1 LNGIN
6 IFEGLGQTFLTVFI
20 SLLPLVVLFL
30 IFQFFYLRLP
40 AKRVL
45 NLFKG
50 IALAL
55 LGVAIFLQGVRVG
68 FFPVGRE
75 MGEILGAVSHKWV
88 LMPLGFLLGFLAT
101 LGEPAV
107 RVLSDQ
113 IERTSI
119 GSIRKSVV
127 LYTICVGVALF
138 VALGMARII
147 YGIPLMYIVVPGYIL
162 AMVLLWPTDKTTICV
177 AFDAGGVAT
186 GPMAVTFLLAITVGI
201 ASAMEGRD
209 PVTDGFGLIALIALA
224 PILSIMILGIIVRI
238 KLHKKE
244 G

>member
-1 LNGIN
+1 MNGLNV
-6 IFEGLGQTFLTVFI
+6 FEGLGHTFLTVFI
-20 SLLPLVVLFL
+20 SLIPLVILFL
-30 IFQFFYLRLP
+30 VFQFLYLKLP
-40 AKRVL
+40 MKHVL

-55 LGVAIFLQGVRVG
+55 LGIAIFLQGVRVG

-75 MGEILGAVSHKWV
+75 MGEMLGAVSHKWI
-88 LMPLGFLLGFLAT
+88 LIPLGFLLGFLAT
-101 LGEPAV
+101 FGEPAV

-127 LYTICVGVALF
+127 LYTISFGVALF

-162 AMVLLWPTDKTTICV
+162 AMALLWPSDKTTICI

-224 PILSIMILGIIVRI
+224 PILSIMILGIIVHI
-238 KLHKKE
+238 KLRRKE

>member
-1 LNGIN
+1 MNGIN
-6 IFEGLGQTFLTVFI
+6 VFEGLGHTFFTVFV
-20 SLLPLVVLFL
+20 SLLPLVILFL
-30 IFQFFYLRLP
+30 VFQFLYLRLP
-40 AKRVL
+40 FKHVL

-75 MGEILGAVSHKWV
+75 MGEILGGISHKWA
-88 LMPLGFLLGFLAT
+88 LIPLGFLMGFLAT
-101 LGEPAV
+101 FGEPAV

-113 IERTSI
+113 IEKSSI

-162 AMVLLWPTDKTTICV
+162 AMVLLWPSDKTTICL

-186 GPMAVTFLLAITVGI
+186 GPMAVTFLLAIAVGI

-209 PVTDGFGLIALIALA
+209 PVADGFGLIALIALA
-224 PILSIMILGIIVRI
+224 PILSIMILGLIVRI
-238 KLHKKE
+238 KLRKKE

>member
-1 LNGIN
+1 MNSIN
-6 IFEGLGQTFLTVFI
+6 VFEGLGHTFLTVFI
-20 SLLPLVVLFL
+20 SLLPLVVFF
-30 IFQFFYLRLP
+30 IVFQFLYLRLP
-40 AKRVL
+40 VKYVL

-50 IALAL
+50 IVLAL
-55 LGVAIFLQGVRVG
+55 LGVAIFLQGVSVG

-75 MGEILGAVSHKWV
+75 MGEILGGISHKWV
-88 LMPLGFLLGFLAT
+88 LIPLGFLLGFLAT
-101 LGEPAV
+101 FGEPAV

-113 IERTSI
+113 IEKTSI

-147 YGIPLMYIVVPGYIL
+147 YGIPLMYIIVPGYVL
-162 AMVLLWPTDKTTICV
+162 AMVLLWPSDKTTICI

-186 GPMAVTFLLAITVGI
+186 GPMAVTFLLAIAVGI

-238 KLHKKE
+238 KLRRKE

>member
-1 LNGIN
+1 MNGIN

-20 SLLPLVVLFL
+20 SLIPLVVFFL
-30 IFQFFYLRLP
+30 IFQFLYLKLP

-55 LGVAIFLQGVRVG
+55 LGIAIFLHGVHVG

-75 MGEILGAVSHKWV
+75 MGEVLGGIDHGWV
-88 LMPLGFLLGFLAT
+88 LIPFGFLMGFLAT
-101 LGEPAV
+101 FGEPAV
-107 RVLSDQ
+107 RVLCDQ
-113 IERTSI
+113 IEKTSI

-127 LYTICVGVALF
+127 LYTICIGVALF
-138 VALGMARII
+138 VALGMARTL
-147 YGIPLMYIVVPGYIL
+147 YGIPLMFIIVPGYIL
-162 AMVLLWPTDKTTICV
+162 AIALLLPSDKTTVSI

-209 PVTDGFGLIALIALA
+209 PVADGFGLIALIALA

-238 KLHKKE
+238 KLRRKE

>member
-1 LNGIN
+1 LNSIN
-6 IFEGLGQTFLTVFI
+6 IFEGLGHTFLTVFV

-30 IFQFFYLRLP
+30 IFQFLYLKLP

-50 IALAL
+50 VGLAL

-75 MGEILGAVSHKWV
+75 MGEILGAISHRWV
-88 LMPLGFLLGFLAT
+88 LIPFGFLMGFLAT
-101 LGEPAV
+101 FGEPAV

-113 IERTSI
+113 IEKTSI

-127 LYTICVGVALF
+127 LYTICIGVALF
-138 VALGMARII
+138 VALGMARTL
-147 YGIPLMYIVVPGYIL
+147 YGIPLMFIVVPGYIL
-162 AMVLLWPTDKTTICV
+162 AMALLWPSDKTIICI

-224 PILSIMILGIIVRI
+224 PILSIMILGIIVRT
-238 KLHKKE
+238 KLRRRE